1 MNPTTVA
8 PPVFYYVLVLGVSF
22 RVARKGASTN
32 LEGYILGGRKLG
44 LLVTVLTL
52 QSTLMSGPC

>member
-8 PPVFYYVLVLGVSF
+8 SPVFYYVLVLGVGF
-22 RVARKGASTN
+22 WAARKGVGTN
-32 LEGYILGGRKLG
+32 LEGYLLGGCKLG
-44 LLVTVLTL
+44 PLVTALTL